1 MLDANTMRVVNKI
14 TLSFPNLH
22 EDILVDEYR
31 AYYLKVLHDGNLIA
45 FGAYFSDEDALDENI
60 GLTMMFFL
68 GKLQRDSTTESLN
81 SQAYFWGEMNHVSDD
96 TDKLPMIKLDYI
108 ECGDQCLCIA
118 QQNQIDSPFIFL
130 VQNGK
135 LDVCYQDPSFP
146 KVDLPYVDADRQLK
160 DTKEG
165 GELMDAID
173 AKGACL
179 GFTVFKSQMTGAPRM
194 KQMMTKDEE
203 REFQWPPFIFL
214 MQLDGTVKWY
224 EFYNTQWS
232 DKSLLYDSKLPKA
245 GTEL

>member
-1 MLDANTMRVVNKI
+1 MTVYSESEKTDWKKYVHPHPVFSAVYSLDGAFLIIADENYQISMLDANTMRVVNKI

-118 QQNQIDSPFIFL
+118 Q
-130 VQNGK
+130 
-135 LDVCYQDPSFP
+135 
-146 KVDLPYVDADRQLK
+146 
-160 DTKEG
+160 
-165 GELMDAID
+165 
-173 AKGACL
+173 
-179 GFTVFKSQMTGAPRM
+179 
-194 KQMMTKDEE
+194 
-203 REFQWPPFIFL
+203 
-214 MQLDGTVKWY
+214 
-224 EFYNTQWS
+224 
-232 DKSLLYDSKLPKA
+232 
-245 GTEL
+245 